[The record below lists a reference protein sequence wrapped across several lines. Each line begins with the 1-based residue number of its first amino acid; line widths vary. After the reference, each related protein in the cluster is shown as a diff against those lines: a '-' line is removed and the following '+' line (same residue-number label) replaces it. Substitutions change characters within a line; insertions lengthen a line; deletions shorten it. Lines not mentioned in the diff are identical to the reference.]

1 MMMLLLVAGAAALVA
16 PGSRLPRAVVCGGA
30 TYDYC
35 VQALGCT
42 AAEATKAERRIM
54 PNIAEWITF
63 ARIEESCGWLQSSL
77 DLSDAELKKMVLT
90 FPHMLSLSVENNMA
104 PKLDWL
110 QKRLDLGDAQLR
122 TLVMRFPK
130 LLGYSVVDNFSPRL
144 DWLQRRLDL
153 DDAGLRMMV
162 LRKPQALAYSVEDKM
177 VPTLDWLQLRLDL
190 NETELKQVIV
200 TFPSLFGFSVEGNM
214 EPKLGFFEEE
224 LGLSPSEVRASIVS
238 APARLGYSLKTRYRP
253 RLEVCRAAGVDASLV
268 LSYATNVDE
277 RFCER
282 VGVPLEALRAA
293 LADLAHSGSLAK
305 LNTLSLHTNQIGDE
319 GMKAFSAAIGHGDS
333 SNL

>member
-1 MMMLLLVAGAAALVA
+1 MMLLLVAGAAALVA

-90 FPHMLSLSVENNMA
+90 FPQMLSLSVEDNMA

-122 TLVMRFPK
+122 KLVVKQPP
-130 LLGYSVVDNFSPRL
+130 LLGYSVEDNMAPKL
-144 DWLQRRLDL
+144 DWLQTRLDL
-153 DDAGLRMMV
+153 DDAGLRKTV
-162 LRKPQALAYSVEDKM
+162 LQLPAVLGSSVEDN
-177 VPTLDWLQLRLDL
+177 LA
-190 NETELKQVIV
+190 
-200 TFPSLFGFSVEGNM
+200 
-214 EPKLGFFEEE
+214 PKLDFLAREI
-224 LGLSPSEVRASIVS
+224 GLSRAELRDWVVKNPSI
-238 APARLGYSLKTRYRP
+238 LGYSLVNRYRP
-253 RLEVCRAAGVDASLV
+253 RLEACRAAGVDVRRV
-268 LSYATNVDE
+268 LSYAKESDE
-277 RFCER
+277 FFCER

-293 LADLAHSGSLAK
+293 QE
-305 LNTLSLHTNQIGDE
+305 NV
-319 GMKAFSAAIGHGDS
+319 
-333 SNL
+333 